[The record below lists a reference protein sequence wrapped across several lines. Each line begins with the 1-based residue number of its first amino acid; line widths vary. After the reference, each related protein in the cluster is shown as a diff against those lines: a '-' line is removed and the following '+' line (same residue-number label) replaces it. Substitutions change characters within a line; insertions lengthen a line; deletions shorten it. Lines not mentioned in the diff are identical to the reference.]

1 MNPSVHKKY
10 QRSLLSAFLLLITFP
25 LFGQVLIEGKV
36 LDGESQRP
44 VESFWVS
51 TGTEELIFK
60 DGTFQLQQDQL
71 SLTQTILTISAEG
84 YLPVSLPV
92 SGDSPGIITIS
103 LIPQNVN
110 IQEIVVKAFGS
121 DKKLMDTPGSIGIIT
136 NRQIVREPSFTLA
149 PSVNKFTGV
158 WMQSGSMNTN
168 RLTIRGIGTRSAYG
182 SNKIR
187 AYYGDIPLT
196 NGVGETTLEDLELE
210 QLSDIEII
218 KGPASGFYGSGLGG
232 VLLFNPAK
240 PSRTQVSQSVSIGSF
255 NTIKYT
261 GKVDVAARN
270 SRHSLVYS
278 RFHSDG
284 YRENNEM
291 GRHNVTLS
299 SGFTNKQTS
308 VNFLGAFIQ
317 SDAYIPSSI
326 NFDTFQSNPEKA
338 AANWAA
344 ARGYEDYKRA
354 FGGLT
359 LQQGSNDKFL
369 AKVSLFGQINTNNE
383 LRPFNILQ
391 EQNNYAGAR
400 AVVEKKFTG
409 ESYELRIIAGDE
421 FFTENYDW
429 QTLENEE
436 RVAGALLSDN
446 DERRWYNNIFLLADL
461 TMPEKLIVSASVNLN
476 QTSYR
481 YEDQF
486 LENGDQGGEHQFPA
500 IVSPRLAAS
509 WIVNK
514 DLRIFSVI
522 SHGFS
527 PPTLEETLLPG
538 GQRNTSIKPETGWN
552 FELGTKGNI
561 GQSLFFEFS
570 AYYMKVKNLLVA
582 QRTGEDEYMGINAGG
597 TNHPG
602 LEAKIDYRIINRPD
616 WSSYFR
622 VNATATRYRF
632 SEFTDRGND
641 YAGNKLTGT
650 PDLMTNWMLETTH
663 KKGFFLNLHYQTVG
677 RMPMRDDNSIYSD
690 AYELVNVMAGYE
702 KTFKNLSIGLSSG
715 IQNLLDE
722 HYASMILINA
732 TAMGN
737 QAPRYYY
744 PGLPR
749 NYKAQVSLRYS
760 F

>member
-1 MNPSVHKKY
+1 MVKSVNKKF
-10 QRSLLSAFLLLITFP
+10 QKSLLSVLFILISFP
-25 LFGQVLIEGKV
+25 LLAQLRVEGKV
-36 LDGESQRP
+36 VDAETQRP
-44 VESFWVS
+44 VQSFRL
-51 TGTEELIFK
+51 TAGTDERIFK
-60 DGTFQLQQDQL
+60 DGSFLIEQL
-71 SLTQTILTISAEG
+71 SLTEETLLTIQAEG
-84 YLPVSLPV
+84 YLPVSIPLTK
-92 SGDSPGIITIS
+92 DTPGVMTIQ
-103 LIPQNVN
+103 LIPQNIN

-121 DKKLMDTPGSIGIIT
+121 EKRLMDTPGSIGIIT
-136 NRQIVREPSFTLA
+136 NRQLVREPSFTLA
-149 PSVNKFTGV
+149 PSVNKFPGV

-210 QLSDIEII
+210 QMSDIEII

-240 PSRTQVSQSVSIGSF
+240 ASRTQFSQSISIGSY
-255 NTIKYT
+255 NTIKYS
-261 GKVDVAARN
+261 GKADIATKN
-270 SRHSLVYS
+270 SSHSLIYS
-278 RFHSDG
+278 RFHSNG
-284 YRENNEM
+284 YRDNNEM
-291 GRHNVTLS
+291 DRHNVTLAS
-299 SGFTNKQTS
+299 SIVKKQTTL
-308 VNFLGAFIQ
+308 NLLGAFIQ

-326 NFDTFQSNPEKA
+326 DLNTFLNTPQKA

-344 ARGYEDYKRA
+344 ARGYEDYRRA
-354 FGGLT
+354 FGGLS
-359 LQQGSNDKFL
+359 LQQGFNDNL
-369 AKVSLFGQINTNNE
+369 SAKVSLFGQINTNNE

-391 EQNNYAGAR
+391 EQNNYAGTR
-400 AVVEKKFTG
+400 AIAEKKFT
-409 ESYELRIIAGDE
+409 SANYVLKFILGDE

-429 QTLENEE
+429 QTLENNE
-436 RVAGALLSDN
+436 RVAGAILSDN
-446 DERRWYNNIFLLADL
+446 HERRWYNNLFLLADL
-461 TMPEKLIVSASVNLN
+461 NLLEKMIVSASINLN

-486 LENGDQGGEHQFPA
+486 LENGNQSGEHKFPA

-514 DLRIFSVI
+514 DLRIFSVV

-538 GQRNTSIKPETGWN
+538 GLRNTSIQPETGWN
-552 FELGTKGNI
+552 YELGTKGQI
-561 GQSLFFEFS
+561 GQSLFFELS

-602 LEAKIDYRIINRPD
+602 VEARIDYRLVNRPD
-616 WSSYFR
+616 WSSYLR

-632 SEFTDRGND
+632 AAFTDRGND

-650 PDLMTNWMLETTH
+650 PDLQTNWMLETSH
-663 KKGFFLNLHYQTVG
+663 KKGFFLNLHYLTVG
-677 RMPMRDDNSIYSD
+677 RMPMRDDNSIYSK
-690 AYELVNVMAGYE
+690 AYELFNVMAGYE
-702 KTFKNLSIGLSSG
+702 KTFRNLSIGLSSG

-732 TAMGN
+732 TAPGS
-737 QAPRYYY
+737 QSPRYYY